1 MAKAERTYFIRR
13 YQKGVKNS
21 GTNDVFISEEPI
33 ELDDF
38 VRIAHNTGDGKYLL
52 GERGKGIRG
61 FKKITDCVVEP
72 LPEVPVTDQTVWNSE
87 FVSVKKNVR
96 LAEMEN
102 RDLMDLMG
110 SMSRSNFANE
120 GEYDKFRSDLSA
132 LHAEFSRRGFAGDN
146 ALAAESAFT
155 GKSLAQELPIAGA
168 GFSPIMAGTIGALLG
183 GVVSW
188 IGTSHHYKNKIDDL
202 TRRIDELGATVKEA
216 ESAVKRAEDKIEKTA
231 KTAEAVAKYDAK
243 MQGDSLFLS
252 QFNRM
257 SGPQMR

>member
-1 MAKAERTYFIRR
+1 MAKPKRTYFIRR

-21 GTNDVFISEEPI
+21 GTADIFISDTPI

-38 VRIAHNTGDGKYLL
+38 IRIAHATGDGKYLL

-61 FKKITDCVVEP
+61 FNKITDCVVEP
-72 LPEVPVTDQTVWNSE
+72 LPEINRPDQTVWNSE

-110 SMSRSNFANE
+110 SMSRSQFQDAE
-120 GEYDKFRSDLSA
+120 EYDKFRSDLAA
-132 LHAEFSRRGFAGDN
+132 LHSEFSRRGVGN
-146 ALAAESAFT
+146 NTELSAESAFT
-155 GKSLAQELPIAGA
+155 GPSLKELPIAGA

-188 IGTSHHYKNKIDDL
+188 IGTSSHYKSKIDDL
-202 TRRIDELGATVKEA
+202 TRRIDELGTSVKEA
-216 ESAVKRAEDKIEKTA
+216 ETAVKRAEDKIDKNAETTA
-231 KTAEAVAKYDAK
+231 TMAKYDAK